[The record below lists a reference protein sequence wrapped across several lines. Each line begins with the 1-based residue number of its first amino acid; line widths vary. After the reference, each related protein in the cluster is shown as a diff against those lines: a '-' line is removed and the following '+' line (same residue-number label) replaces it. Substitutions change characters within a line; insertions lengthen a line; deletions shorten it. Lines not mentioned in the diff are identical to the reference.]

1 MRSGNVAGAWRPV
14 PGLRRLGKTGAMVGR
29 SKAWMSW
36 SSGKD
41 SAMALHKAR
50 SEGTVEVTAL
60 LTTVNYDAGRVA
72 MHAVRRS
79 LLAAQADRLGLQLF
93 CVEIPSP
100 CPNET
105 YEARMADAMA
115 AARDEGVAHVVFGD
129 LFLEDVRAYREEKL
143 AGTGIYPLFPL
154 WGLPTGPLAREMLGS
169 GLKAV
174 ITCVDPAQLGAEFAG
189 RQFDAQLLAE
199 LPAGVDPCGERG
211 EFHTFAWDAPGFS
224 SPIDIELGQVVK
236 RDGFVFCDLKAAGTG
251 SGPVQGPP

>member
-1 MRSGNVAGAWRPV
+1 
-14 PGLRRLGKTGAMVGR
+14 MVGR
-29 SKAWMSW
+29 PKAWMSW

-50 SEGTVEVTAL
+50 SEGAVEVTAL
-60 LTTVNYDAGRVA
+60 LTTVNFDAGRVA

-79 LLAAQADRLGLQLF
+79 LLAAQADRLGLRLF

-105 YEARMADAMA
+105 YEARMTDAMA
-115 AARDEGVAHVVFGD
+115 AAKEEGVAYVVFGD

-143 AGTGIYPLFPL
+143 AGTGISPLFPL
-154 WGLPTGPLAREMLGS
+154 WGLPTGPLARQMLGS

-189 RQFDAQLLAE
+189 RHFDDKLLTE

-224 SPIDIELGQVVK
+224 SPIDVEVGPVVK
-236 RDGFVFCDLKAAGTG
+236 RDDFVFCDLKAAGPRG
-251 SGPVQGPP
+251 GAMQGLP